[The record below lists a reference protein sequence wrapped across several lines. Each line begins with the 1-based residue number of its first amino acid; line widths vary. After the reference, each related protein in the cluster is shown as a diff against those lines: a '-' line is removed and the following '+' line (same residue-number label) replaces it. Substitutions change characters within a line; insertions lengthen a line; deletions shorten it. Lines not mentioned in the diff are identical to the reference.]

1 MFQKLIKLNNGVTI
15 KLENIGDVYWKKL
28 KAEFYFREFKVAVKF
43 GLSFIFKDD
52 VSMHELSLVSHN
64 GPIASDKFGVFF
76 KDQDGKIARFKIL
89 RNENDIISFEIQNG
103 FDPHFFYIIVLYCSS
118 ILFQNYGGAF
128 VHAACLRK
136 KNDYILLPAWR
147 HAGKTHLALS
157 FMADGYDLVT
167 DDGAWINRNGNIY
180 PVSRNIHI
188 LYHNIKINPDL
199 VNLIDKNQ
207 IKSFEYI
214 SNIEKSDLLISK
226 EHLRYL
232 RSKFRVRIPIKEIW
246 DGNQLSLNKDSKIIL
261 LNRIQGSTK
270 IFGCKKTE
278 KTKLIN
284 MMFSS
289 SKFELSFMFD
299 LYNVFK
305 SKFGVN
311 VNLFESYDSNFIS
324 NIHEG
329 LSCIRDFYHYDFLD
343 YPKKKEIKL

>member
-1 MFQKLIKLNNGVTI
+1 MSQKLIRLNNGVTI
-15 KLENIGDVYWKKL
+15 KLENIDDVYWKKL
-28 KAEFYFREFKVAVKF
+28 KTEFYFSELKLDVEF
-43 GLSFIFKDD
+43 GLSIVFKGD
-52 VSMHELSLVSHN
+52 VDSHERSMVSHN

-89 RNENDIISFEIQNG
+89 ENKNNFISFEIQNG

-128 VHAACLRK
+128 IHAACLRK
-136 KNDYILLPAWR
+136 ENYYVLLPAWR

-167 DDGAWINRNGNIY
+167 DDGAWINKSGNIY

-188 LYHNIKINPDL
+188 LYHNIKINSDL
-199 VNLIDKNQ
+199 VNLIDQNQ
-207 IKSFEYI
+207 MKSFDLI
-214 SNIEKSDLLISK
+214 SNIEKSDLLISE

-232 RSKFRVRIPIKEIW
+232 RSKFRVRVPIKKNW
-246 DGNQLSLNKDSKIIL
+246 DSNDLSLSIDSKMIL

-270 IFGCKKTE
+270 SFGCKKTK
-278 KTKLIN
+278 KTELIN

-305 SKFGVN
+305 SRFGVKID
-311 VNLFESYDSNFIS
+311 LFENYDANFIS

-329 LSCIRDFYHYDFLD
+329 LSCIRDFYRYDFFE
-343 YPKKKEIKL
+343 YPEIKEIE